1 MAGLKINICFWY
13 LDENLVDEILGHLK
27 EGNYDPQYF
36 NCKEPAALERQLE
49 TGDPDLVIADYDLP
63 DILRNALESLHSRR
77 AFHIPL
83 IYLVGEKNEQ
93 KAAETLK
100 RGVWDY
106 LLKSHLVKLV
116 PTVYSSQKYG
126 KVLKQSRRVQGE
138 LEASEAKYRS
148 IFNTV
153 QDGMLLIDPDDFRI
167 LDFNRSIPD
176 MFGLPAD
183 WSSDEVIEKITGEEG
198 SYCVDLLREVA
209 DGLESLP
216 SVTFLCKNKR
226 LDGSQFW
233 TENTLSRFSLGT
245 ASQFILVIRDIQEQ
259 KEMEESLQK
268 SREHFRNLAE
278 NSPDIIMRFDS
289 ARRHTY
295 VNKRVEELVGI
306 PVSKFV
312 NRSHAEMGVF
322 PAEMISFWEEAID
335 KVFGTGENLTQ
346 EFDFN
351 RGDSLIS
358 FEWRLFPEFNDRNE
372 IRSVLAIARDITEA
386 KKASKAINKSEER
399 LKLAVEAT
407 SLGYWDWT
415 LAEDKVFFSPI
426 YFRMLGYGPDELP
439 RELQTWHRLLHEED
453 RDKTLRRVEQ
463 SISSGEDAFEIEFR
477 LQCKDGSYKWISGRG
492 QVVERDGEGAALRLI
507 GTHEDISE
515 RKRNEEIQRALFNI
529 SNAVNTTV
537 NLDQLYEKIREY
549 LGRIVDTTNCFL
561 ALYDEETNMLTMPF
575 HRDEKD
581 SYSEFPAGK
590 TLTGYVLSTR
600 KAQLIDAERERQ
612 LTEEGLIE
620 PVGAPCVSWLGV
632 PLKTDNRIIGV
643 FVVQSYSEDVVYTS
657 EDVRLLEFV
666 SGQIALAVERKRDQD
681 NVRESQEKQRRIFE
695 SSPDPIIV
703 VDRKGIITDYNTSL
717 LVTLHITNEPVIG
730 QNVFHFIGK
739 NHWRTALRKFRQ
751 TWEEGYLKNL
761 EFEIHRADG
770 TSFLSEVSTGAIYN
784 NNGDPESVVVIFK
797 DISERKE
804 AERNLLEAK
813 EKAEE
818 SDRLKTAFLSNMSH
832 EIRTPMNA
840 IVGFSDLL
848 NDSSLGPEE
857 RSDFIAQI
865 NMGAENLMHLID
877 DIIDI
882 SKIEAGQIKV
892 NKQECDIN
900 ELLKEQMVMFRQDLD
915 RLNKSHLELRLNW
928 KWPGRR
934 LTLNTD
940 PFRVKQILSNLLNN
954 AVKFTEEGFIEV
966 GISKTADQMVR
977 ISVKDTGVGISEDM
991 HEIIFDRF
999 RQGHRSR
1006 EKLYGGTGLG
1016 LAISKNL
1023 AELLG
1028 GSIGVASGDKAGSE
1042 FWFTLPA
1049 EVVHVKAAPRDF
1061 LGVSTDTQWQGKKIL
1076 VAEDDSSNFSLIS
1089 EVLKHTNV
1097 ELIRA
1102 RDGKEAL
1109 QLFEEHR
1116 GSLDLVLMDIRMPEI
1131 DGYQCTRIIKEKEP
1145 GLPVIAQTAYAMS
1158 GERDQSMEAGC
1169 DDYIS
1174 KPLQVKSLIET
1185 IGRHLRKTP

>member
-13 LDENLVDEILGHLK
+13 LDENLVDEIVRYLRD
-27 EGNYDPQYF
+27 GNYDPHYM
-36 NCKEPAALERQLE
+36 NCKEPAVLEKELE
-49 TGDPDLVIADYDLP
+49 SGDPDLVIADYDLP
-63 DILRNALESLHSRR
+63 DILRNYLESLHSRQ

-83 IYLVGEKNEQ
+83 IYMVGEKNEQ

-126 KVLKQSRRVQGE
+126 KVLKQSKKVQGE

-148 IFNTV
+148 IYNTV
-153 QDGMLLIDPDDFRI
+153 QDGMLLIDPDAFTI
-167 LDFNRSIPD
+167 LDFNRSIRV
-176 MFGLPAD
+176 MFGLPEEWD
-183 WSSDEVIEKITGEEG
+183 RGQVIDTITRGDG
-198 SYCVDLLREVA
+198 SYCADWIREVA
-209 DGLESLP
+209 EGLRNQA
-216 SVTFLCKNKR
+216 SVTFLCNNLR
-226 LDGSQFW
+226 MDGKAFW
-233 TENTLSRFSLGT
+233 TENTLSRFTLGP
-245 ASQFILVIRDIQEQ
+245 AAQYILVIRDIQEQ

-278 NSPDIIMRFDS
+278 NSPDIIMRFN
-289 ARRHTY
+289 AEHRHTY
-295 VNKRVEELVGI
+295 VNKRVEDLVGI
-306 PVSKFV
+306 PVKQFI
-312 NRSHAEMGVF
+312 NRSHAEMGIF
-322 PAEMISFWEEAID
+322 PADMVNFWEEAID
-335 KVFGTGENLTQ
+335 KVFSTGKNQTH
-346 EFDFN
+346 EFDFDK
-351 RGDSLIS
+351 GDSLVS
-358 FEWRLFPEFNDRNE
+358 FEWRLFPEFDDRNG

-415 LAEDKVFFSPI
+415 LLEDKVFYSPI
-426 YFRMLGYGPDELP
+426 YFRMLGYAPDELP
-439 RELQTWHRLLHEED
+439 LELQTWHRLLHDED
-453 RDKTLRRVEQ
+453 REKSICHVEQ
-463 SISSGEDAFEIEFR
+463 AIKSGEDAFEIEFR
-477 LQCKDGSYKWISGRG
+477 LLCKDGSYKWISGRG
-492 QVVERDGEGAALRLI
+492 QVVERDEHGAALRLI

-515 RKRNEEIQRALFNI
+515 RKRNEDIQRTLFNI

-575 HRDEKD
+575 HRDEID

-600 KAQLIDAERERQ
+600 KAQLIDAEREKQ
-612 LTEEGLIE
+612 LTEQGLIE

-643 FVVQSYSEDVVYTS
+643 FVVQSYNEDVVYTS
-657 EDVRLLEFV
+657 EDVRILEFV

-703 VDRKGIITDYNTSL
+703 VDRNGIIIDYNTSL

-730 QNVFHFIGK
+730 QNIFHFIGK

-751 TWEEGYLKNL
+751 TWKEGYLKNL

-770 TSFLSEVSTGAIYN
+770 TSFESEVSTGAIYN
-784 NNGDPESVVVIFK
+784 NNGEPESVVVLFK

-804 AERNLLEAK
+804 TERNLREAK

-848 NDSSLGPEE
+848 NDDSLGQEE
-857 RSDFIAQI
+857 RSEFIAQI
-865 NMGAENLMHLID
+865 NLGAANLMHLID

-892 NKQECDIN
+892 NKEDCDIN
-900 ELLKEQMVMFRQDLD
+900 ELLKEEMVMFRQDLD

-928 KWPGRR
+928 KWPDRK
-934 LTLNTD
+934 LTLRTD
-940 PFRVKQILSNLLNN
+940 PFRVKQIFSNLLNN

-966 GISKTADQMVR
+966 GITQTDDHMVR
-977 ISVKDTGVGISEDM
+977 FYVKDTGVGISEDQ
-991 HEIIFDRF
+991 HGVIFDRF
-999 RQGHRSR
+999 RQGHKSK

-1028 GSIGVASGDKAGSE
+1028 GKIGVVSGNQAGSE

-1049 EVVHVKAAPRDF
+1049 EVVHGKSAPRDF
-1061 LGVSTDTQWQGKKIL
+1061 LGVSVDTQWQGKKIL

-1109 QLFEEHR
+1109 QLFDEHR

-1131 DGYQCTRIIKEKEP
+1131 DGYQCTRMIKEKEP

-1174 KPLQVKSLIET
+1174 KPIQVKYLIET
-1185 IGRHLRKTP
+1185 IGRHLGKK